1 MSSRTPHRR
10 FMIAGRKV
18 RRLIEGFHIMTN
30 DTVKIRRP
38 MCCRRH
44 EDLGGRIKQ
53 DSLGNTIRVKTRAHD
68 SQDDFASSWLDLAL
82 NLERDS
88 AG

>member
-1 MSSRTPHRR
+1 M
-10 FMIAGRKV
+10 
-18 RRLIEGFHIMTN
+18 N
-30 DTVKIRRP
+30 DTVKIERP

-44 EDLGGRIKQ
+44 EDLGGRVKQ
-53 DSLGNTIRVKTRAHD
+53 DSLGNTIRVRTRVHD
-68 SQDDFASSWLDLAL
+68 SQVDPAGSWLELAV

>member
-1 MSSRTPHRR
+1 M
-10 FMIAGRKV
+10 
-18 RRLIEGFHIMTN
+18 N
-30 DTVKIRRP
+30 DTVKIKRP

-53 DSLGNTIRVKTRAHD
+53 DPLGNPIRVRTRVHD
-68 SQDDFASSWLDLAL
+68 SQDDFARSWLELRVH
-82 NLERDS
+82 LETDT